1 MRNLK
6 LSDILNDGD
15 EMLDRSFSP
24 YREFTR
30 MVKDDPEL
38 PQELRRI
45 LNNPRQELQNMEFPV
60 TDAESSKYFTDTM
73 DFKMKYL
80 KAKWQHYVDMK
91 LSQF

>member
-60 TDAESSKYFTDTM
+60 TDA
-73 DFKMKYL
+73 
-80 KAKWQHYVDMK
+80 
-91 LSQF
+91 